1 MEEMQ
6 GERMTLTVR
15 ERWRMPETSEDA
27 SREELGDGEG
37 MRTTPG
43 EVEVE
48 RQRQDLREM
57 REGREEGEEEERR
70 EVSR

>member
-6 GERMTLTVR
+6 GERVTLTVR

-27 SREELGDGEG
+27 SRQELGDEEG
-37 MRTTPG
+37 MGTTPG
-43 EVEVE
+43 ELEVE
-48 RQRQDLREM
+48 RQRPDLREM
-57 REGREEGEEEERR
+57 REGREEDEEEKRR